1 MNKNSLVEAFNI
13 KKEKNNI
20 NYAKDYEVFE
30 NKDLLSSLR
39 DKIIESLAQKVFKK
53 DDNIS
58 DYINDAIDNAT
69 IGYDLTNLERGHLY
83 NLIDNEINGY
93 GPLTEILEDA
103 SISKIMVNGPDEIY
117 IEVDGIISKDDS
129 ISFIDNAHII
139 RIMQKLLNT
148 VGKSIDSKEPI
159 IDTRLADGSRLN
171 AIIPPVSTTGPVMTI
186 HKFVRNLS
194 TIDDMIRIGSCTPY
208 MARFLEACVLA
219 KLNILVVGNDG
230 SGKTTLLNILGN
242 FISENERIVTIE
254 ETKEI
259 DLSNINVISLE
270 TIKAYKENLSIHDL
284 LNASLRMEPS
294 RIMIGELKGEET
306 FDCLQVMNTS
316 QIGFL
321 VTINSNDIN
330 GALKKIKTMIL
341 LRGIDIKEE
350 IIDDYINSAID
361 VVVNMEKVSDGKKKI
376 TSISELSLNESKKLI
391 VNEIFSFK
399 EKGILDSNEID
410 GEYILYKR
418 IPKIYEKILKSGI
431 EPLDDMFPKDFKE
444 NKVKK
449 KK

>member
-1 MNKNSLVEAFNI
+1 MSKSSLVEAFNI
-13 KKEKNNI
+13 KKKENNI

-39 DKIIESLAQKVFKK
+39 DKIIENLAQKVFKK
-53 DDNIS
+53 EDNIS
-58 DYINDAIDNAT
+58 DYINAAIDNAT
-69 IGYDLTNLERGHLY
+69 IGHDLTNLERGHLY

-93 GPLTEILEDA
+93 GPLTEVLEDM
-103 SISKIMVNGPDEIY
+103 SISKIMVNGPGEIY

-129 ISFIDNAHII
+129 ISFIDNAHIL
-139 RIMQKLLNT
+139 RVMQKLLNT

-171 AIIPPVSTTGPVMTI
+171 AIIPPVSTSGPVMTI

-219 KLNILVVGNDG
+219 KLNILIVGNTG

-242 FISENERIVTIE
+242 FVSENERVVTIE

-259 DLSNINVISLE
+259 ELNSSNVISLE
-270 TIKAYKENLSIHDL
+270 TIKAYKENLSIKDL
-284 LNASLRMEPS
+284 LNASLRMEPA

-321 VTINSNDIN
+321 VTIHANDIN
-330 GALKKIKTMIL
+330 DALKKIKTMVL

-350 IIDDYINSAID
+350 IIDDYINNAID
-361 VVVNMEKVSDGKKKI
+361 IVVNIEKISDGKKKI
-376 TSISELSLNESKKLI
+376 TSISELSLSDSKKLI
-391 VNEIFSFK
+391 ANEIFAFK
-399 EKGILDSNEID
+399 EKGLLNSNEID
-410 GEYILYKR
+410 GEYILYRR
-418 IPKIYEKILKSGI
+418 IPKIYEKILKSGV
-431 EPLDDMFPKDFKE
+431 EPLDDMFTGFDKE
-444 NKVKK
+444 SKVKK